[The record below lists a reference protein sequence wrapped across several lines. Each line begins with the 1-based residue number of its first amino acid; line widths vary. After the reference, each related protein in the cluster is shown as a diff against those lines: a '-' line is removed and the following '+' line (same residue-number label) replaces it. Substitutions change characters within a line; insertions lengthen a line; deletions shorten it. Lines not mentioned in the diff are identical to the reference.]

1 MFYIQTKNKQK
12 EILNKYTK
20 IEFKYSDIK
29 VIKIS
34 KIQSGFLKKEISIKA
49 VYGLEKNININSL
62 KSQLINLGYK
72 QLPIDRKDGIIE
84 DNFSEY
90 LNNEDKGFYKINV
103 NHKEG
108 IQEWIIIN
116 LSKMK
121 IILEANL

>member
-1 MFYIQTKNKQK
+1 MFSSLI
-12 EILNKYTK
+12 INKYTK